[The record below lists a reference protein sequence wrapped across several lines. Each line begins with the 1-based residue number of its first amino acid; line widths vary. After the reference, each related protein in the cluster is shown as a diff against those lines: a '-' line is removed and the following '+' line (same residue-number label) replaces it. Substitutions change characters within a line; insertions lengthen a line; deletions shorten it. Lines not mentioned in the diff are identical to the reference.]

1 MTRRA
6 GLSLHRIALGF
17 GRGCSALYVLALVR
31 AEKFLS
37 CYCGLTLQTLS
48 VRLDG
53 PALRWLGSF
62 SPGVWLLQTLP
73 PSGWRSTVV
82 PASGGKDRPA

>member
-17 GRGCSALYVLALVR
+17 GRGVLLCTCWRVR